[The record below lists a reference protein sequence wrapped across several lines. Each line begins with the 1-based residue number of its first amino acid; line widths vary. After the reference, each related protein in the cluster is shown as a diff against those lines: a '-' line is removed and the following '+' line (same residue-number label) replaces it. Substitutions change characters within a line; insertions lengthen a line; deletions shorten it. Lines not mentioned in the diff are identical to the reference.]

1 VIFTAP
7 FLLLALA
14 GLPLLWWLLR
24 ATPPAPRVQ
33 EFPAIR
39 LLAGLR
45 RTEETPSRTPLWL
58 LLLRMLAAGLVI
70 AGLAGP
76 VLNADRG
83 VLPGRGA
90 VLLVVDDGWA
100 AAADWPARL
109 AAAGRVLDRAERAG
123 RPVSLLA
130 TARDDADAAPRATA
144 AMPAAE
150 LRPRLA
156 ALRPK
161 PWPVDRAGAAAA
173 LAKPGAPGMAAGAA
187 TGGGMTGAAGA
198 AQGVGAVTGAGA
210 VVYVADSVA
219 ARGAEAFDRAL
230 EQVGPVTTL
239 RRPLADTRL
248 MLAPRAEADRLVAR
262 VALLPQ
268 ATETRLAV
276 LAEAGDGRALARAE
290 GVAPAGARV
299 AEVAVSLPVELR
311 NQLTRLVLEGPPTA
325 AGVTLLDERFRR
337 RPVGLVMSGVAGG
350 AGAETPLTG
359 TLFYLD
365 RALAPVSELRR
376 GDLATL
382 LGREVSVLAMAD
394 GVVGAADARLLRPWI
409 EKGGLLLRFAGPT
422 LAAADA
428 PDGPGGA
435 SVPGDGQDG
444 VVQDAGRAHDAAGGP
459 GAPDA
464 GAGSDRLLPV
474 ALLAGDRQLGGAMS
488 WSQPEG
494 LAPFAADS
502 PFAGLAVP
510 GEVTVTRQ
518 VLAEPGAAL
527 ASHSWAQLADGTP
540 LVTQRALGRG
550 RIVLFHVTANAEW
563 SNLPLSGLF
572 VAMLERL
579 VQLAGGVA
587 PAADATRL
595 APAETLD
602 GSGVLGPP
610 PAAATGLAGQDFATT
625 PVSPRHPPGLYGPE
639 NDRRSLNLATALDG
653 VERTPGPAPL
663 VPPAGASD
671 AAPDATRTDAQ
682 AAAPVL
688 REAVLREAVL
698 REAVLRE
705 VGLREVG
712 RGPGTVLP
720 LVPAGREVP
729 LGPWLL
735 SAAIALLALDLV
747 LGLRLRGLLGRA
759 ATACLVAA
767 TLLGATP
774 GHART
779 AAPTPAPAVPAAAR
793 IAAPGL
799 AAPGLAAFGPAAPA
813 GAGRVVPVQVAA
825 PAPKA
830 NLFPGQTPI
839 GAAPTQSPALATHLG
854 YVLTDDAQI
863 DEVSLRGLTGLSA
876 YVNGRTA
883 AQLAEP
889 LPVRPGADDLSY
901 YPLLYWPVTAQ
912 TALEPAGARA
922 LNAYMAHGGIVV
934 IDTRGGGDE
943 GSGAGFAPGADAA
956 LRRVSAA
963 LQVPPLAPLDSRH
976 VLSRSFYLL
985 SDYPG
990 RYAGATVWVSRDAL
1004 ADNDGVSPVV
1014 IGANDWAAAWALDG
1028 AGRAAFATIPGG
1040 NRQRT
1045 MAYRFGV
1052 NLVVYALT
1060 GNYKA
1065 DQVHVPAL
1073 LERLGQ

>member
-1 VIFTAP
+1 MIFATP

-24 ATPPAPRVQ
+24 ATPPAPRLQ

-45 RTEETPSRTPLWL
+45 RTEETPSRTPWWL
-58 LLLRMLAAGLVI
+58 LLLRMVAAALVI
-70 AGLAGP
+70 VGLAGP

-83 VLPGRGA
+83 VLPGGGP

-100 AAADWPARL
+100 SAADWPARL

-130 TARDDADAAPRATA
+130 TARDDADAAPRVTPP
-144 AMPAAE
+144 MPAAE

-156 ALRPK
+156 ALRPH
-161 PWPVDRAGAAAA
+161 PWPVDRAAAAAA
-173 LAKPGAPGMAAGAA
+173 LAAPGRN
-187 TGGGMTGAAGA
+187 
-198 AQGVGAVTGAGA
+198 AGA
-210 VVYVADSVA
+210 VVYLADGILA
-219 ARGAEAFDRAL
+219 PDADAFARAL
-230 EQVGPVTTL
+230 EHAGPVTTL
-239 RRPLADTRL
+239 SLPAPATRL
-248 MLAPRAEADRLVAR
+248 MLPPRAEADRLVAR

-268 ATETRLAV
+268 AVETRLAV

-290 GVAPAGARV
+290 ATAPAGAAT
-299 AEVAVSLPVELR
+299 AEIPLALPTELR
-311 NQLTRLVLEGPPTA
+311 NQLTRLVLDGPPAA
-325 AGVTLLDERFRR
+325 AGVVLLDERFRR
-337 RPVGLVMSGVAGG
+337 RPVGLVTSGT
-350 AGAETPLTG
+350 GAETPLTG

-365 RALAPVSELRR
+365 RALAPVSELRG

-382 LGREVSVLAMAD
+382 LSRDVSVLVMAD
-394 GVVGAADARLLRPWI
+394 GEIGAADAKLLRPWI
-409 EKGGLLLRFAGPT
+409 EKGGLLLRFAGPR

-428 PDGPGGA
+428 PDAPGATDADAPPFGTTAPGTATLGRDPADAAPRDAGP
-435 SVPGDGQDG
+435 
-444 VVQDAGRAHDAAGGP
+444 QDA
-459 GAPDA
+459 
-464 GAGSDRLLPV
+464 RLLPV
-474 ALLAGDRQLGGAMS
+474 PLLAGDRQLGGAMS

-494 LAPFAADS
+494 LAPFPADS
-502 PFAGLAVP
+502 PFAGLPVP
-510 GEVTVTRQ
+510 AEVTVTRQ

-527 ASHSWAQLADGTP
+527 AQHSWARLSDGTP

-572 VAMLERL
+572 VDMLDRL
-579 VQLAGGVA
+579 VQLAAGVA
-587 PAADATRL
+587 PADDATRL

-602 GSGVLGPP
+602 GAGVLGPP
-610 PAAATGLAGQDFATT
+610 PPAATGLAGQDFATT

-639 NDRRSLNLATALDG
+639 NDRRSLNLATALD
-653 VERTPGPAPL
+653 APDHTA
-663 VPPAGASD
+663 PPAAAS
-671 AAPDATRTDAQ
+671 AVPGLPPP
-682 AAAPVL
+682 APVL
-688 REAVLREAVL
+688 RPA
-698 REAVLRE
+698 
-705 VGLREVG
+705 G

-720 LVPAGREVP
+720 LVAAGRERP

-735 SAAIALLALDLV
+735 AAATALLALDLL

-759 ATACLVAA
+759 ATAALLAA
-767 TLLGATP
+767 ALL
-774 GHART
+774 AR
-779 AAPTPAPAVPAAAR
+779 PAAA
-793 IAAPGL
+793 ATPHEGTAPGT
-799 AAPGLAAFGPAAPA
+799 PAD
-813 GAGRVVPVQVAA
+813 GARVVTVQAGGFT
-825 PAPKA
+825 PRG
-830 NLFPGQTPI
+830 NLFPGQTPL
-839 GAAPTQSPALATHLG
+839 GAPEQPPAPSPALATHLA

-863 DEVSLRGLTGLSA
+863 DDTSQQGLSGLSA

-889 LPVRPGADDLSY
+889 LPVRPGTDDLSY

-912 TALEPAGARA
+912 TTLDPAAARA

-934 IDTRGGGDE
+934 IDTRGGGEE
-943 GSGAGFAPGADAA
+943 GSGAGFSPGADAA

-990 RYAGATVWVSRDAL
+990 RYTGAPVWVSRDPSP
-1004 ADNDGVSPVV
+1004 DNDGVSPVI
-1014 IGANDWAAAWALDG
+1014 IGANDWAAAWAIDP
-1028 AGRAAFATIPGG
+1028 AGRSPFATLPGG

-1052 NLVVYALT
+1052 NLVMYALT

>member
-1 VIFTAP
+1 MIFAAP

-24 ATPPAPRVQ
+24 ATPPAPRLQ

-45 RTEETPSRTPLWL
+45 RTEETPSRTPPWL
-58 LLLRMLAAGLVI
+58 LLLRMAAAALVI

-83 VLPGRGA
+83 VLPGGGG

-100 AAADWPARL
+100 SAADWPARL

-123 RPVSLLA
+123 RAVSLLA

-144 AMPAAE
+144 AMPVAE

-161 PWPVDRAGAAAA
+161 PWPVDRAAAAAA
-173 LAKPGAPGMAAGAA
+173 LADPGRAA
-187 TGGGMTGAAGA
+187 
-198 AQGVGAVTGAGA
+198 AGA
-210 VVYVADSVA
+210 VVYVADGVA
-219 ARGAEAFDRAL
+219 APGADGFERAL
-230 EQVGPVTTL
+230 ERAGPVATL
-239 RRPLADTRL
+239 SRPVADTRL
-248 MLAPRAEADRLVAR
+248 MLAPRAEAERLVAR
-262 VALLPQ
+262 VALLAQ
-268 ATETRLAV
+268 GGETRLAV
-276 LAEAGDGRALARAE
+276 LAEAGDGRVLARAE
-290 GVAPAGARV
+290 ATAPAGAAL
-299 AEVAVSLPVELR
+299 AEVPLALPVELR
-311 NQLTRLVLEGPPTA
+311 NQLTRLTLEGPPTA
-325 AGVTLLDERFRR
+325 AGVALLDERFRR
-337 RPVGLVMSGVAGG
+337 RPVGLVTAGAGAG

-382 LGREVSVLAMAD
+382 LSRDVSVLVMAD

-409 EKGGLLLRFAGPT
+409 AKGGLLLRFAGPR

-428 PDGPGGA
+428 PDPAGDAQGA
-435 SVPGDGQDG
+435 
-444 VVQDAGRAHDAAGGP
+444 DAAG
-459 GAPDA
+459 ADAATPDA
-464 GAGSDRLLPV
+464 ATPDAAPADAAAAGTGRDVADADGASPRGGAGADAAGLLPV
-474 ALLAGDRQLGGAMS
+474 PLLAGDRQLGGAMS

-494 LAPFAADS
+494 LAPFPADS
-502 PFAGLAVP
+502 PFAGLPVP
-510 GEVTVTRQ
+510 AEVTVTRQ

-527 ASHSWAQLADGTP
+527 AQHSWARLADGTP
-540 LVTQRALGRG
+540 LVTERALGRG
-550 RIVLFHVTANAEW
+550 RIVLFHVTANADW

-572 VAMLERL
+572 VDMLDRL
-579 VQLAGGVA
+579 VQLAAGVA
-587 PAADATRL
+587 PADDATRL

-602 GSGVLGPP
+602 GAGVLGPP
-610 PAAATGLAGQDFATT
+610 PPAATGLAGQDFATT

-639 NDRRSLNLATALDG
+639 NDRRSLNLATALDA
-653 VERTPGPAPL
+653 VEPAAGAAP
-663 VPPAGASD
+663 VAPAGD
-671 AAPDATRTDAQ
+671 ARAVPQ
-682 AAAPVL
+682 APVL
-688 REAVLREAVL
+688 RAA
-698 REAVLRE
+698 
-705 VGLREVG
+705 G

-720 LVPAGREVP
+720 LVAAGRETP

-735 SAAIALLALDLV
+735 AAATALLALDLV

-759 ATACLVAA
+759 AAA
-767 TLLGATP
+767 SLL
-774 GHART
+774 
-779 AAPTPAPAVPAAAR
+779 AAAL
-793 IAAPGL
+793 L
-799 AAPGLAAFGPAAPA
+799 ASGPARAASQRPVVAPA
-813 GAGRVVPVQVAA
+813 GGAGSADGARVVRVQAGGPV
-825 PAPKA
+825 PKG
-830 NLFPGQTPI
+830 NLFPGQTPL
-839 GAAPTQSPALATHLG
+839 GAAPQAPAESPALATHLA
-854 YVLTDDAQI
+854 YVLTDDPQI
-863 DEVSLRGLTGLSA
+863 DDTSQEGLAGLSA

-912 TALEPAGARA
+912 TTLEPAGARA
-922 LNAYMAHGGIVV
+922 LNAYMAHGGLVV
-934 IDTRGGGDE
+934 IDTRGGGEE

-990 RYAGATVWVSRDAL
+990 RFVGAPVWVSRDPS
-1004 ADNDGVSPVV
+1004 ADNDGVSPVIV
-1014 IGANDWAAAWALDG
+1014 GANDWAAAWAVDA
-1028 AGRAAFATIPGG
+1028 AGRAPFATLPGG

-1052 NLVVYALT
+1052 NLVMYALT

>member
-24 ATPPAPRVQ
+24 ATPPAPRLQ

-45 RTEETPSRTPLWL
+45 RTEETPSRTPPWL
-58 LLLRMLAAGLVI
+58 LLLRLLAVALLI

-83 VLPGRGA
+83 VLPGRGT

-109 AAAGRVLDRAERAG
+109 VAAGRVLDRAERAG
-123 RPVSLLA
+123 RPVALLA
-130 TARDDADAAPRATA
+130 TARDDTDAAPRATA

-173 LAKPGAPGMAAGAA
+173 LAGPGAPGLPAGGVAAGSAA
-187 TGGGMTGAAGA
+187 E
-198 AQGVGAVTGAGA
+198 GVGA

-219 ARGAEAFDRAL
+219 VRGAEAFDRAL
-230 EQVGPVTTL
+230 ERAGPVTTL

-268 ATETRLAV
+268 TVETRLAM

-290 GVAPAGARV
+290 AVAPAGARL

-325 AGVTLLDERFRR
+325 GGVALLDERFRR
-337 RPVGLVMSGVAGG
+337 RPVGLVTSGAAGG
-350 AGAETPLTG
+350 TGAETPLTG

-394 GVVGAADARLLRPWI
+394 GVVGAADAKLLRPWI
-409 EKGGLLLRFAGPT
+409 EKGGLLLRFAGPK

-428 PDGPGGA
+428 PDGSAASSAPGDNGPEGATRDDALAGAVTGAGAGDSLGATGPGGA
-435 SVPGDGQDG
+435 G
-444 VVQDAGRAHDAAGGP
+444 V
-459 GAPDA
+459 GA
-464 GAGSDRLLPV
+464 DRLLPV
-474 ALLAGDRQLGGAMS
+474 PLLAGDRQLGGAMS

-494 LAPFAADS
+494 LAPFPADS

-510 GEVTVTRQ
+510 AEVTVTRQ
-518 VLAEPGAAL
+518 VLAEPAATL
-527 ASHSWAQLADGTP
+527 ASHSWARLADGTP
-540 LVTQRALGRG
+540 LVTERALGRG

-572 VAMLERL
+572 VAMLDRL

-639 NDRRSLNLATALDG
+639 NDRRSLNLANALDG
-653 VERTPGPAPL
+653 VERGVGAA
-663 VPPAGASD
+663 PPAGAQED
-671 AAPDATRTDAQ
+671 APTEAP
-682 AAAPVL
+682 
-688 REAVLREAVL
+688 AVLREA
-698 REAVLRE
+698 
-705 VGLREVG
+705 G
-712 RGPGTVLP
+712 RGPGTLSP
-720 LVPAGREVP
+720 LVSAGREVP

-735 SAAIALLALDLV
+735 SAATALLALDLV
-747 LGLRLRGLLGRA
+747 LGLRLRGLLGRVATASLLAAAMLAA
-759 ATACLVAA
+759 ATSGRAH
-767 TLLGATP
+767 G
-774 GHART
+774 
-779 AAPTPAPAVPAAAR
+779 PAPVIAPASAAGTPAAAGF
-793 IAAPGL
+793 AS
-799 AAPGLAAFGPAAPA
+799 PADVA
-813 GAGRVVPVQVAA
+813 RLVPVQAAA

-839 GAAPTQSPALATHLG
+839 GAAPAQSPALATHLA

-863 DEVSLRGLTGLSA
+863 DDTSLQGLTGLSA

-883 AQLAEP
+883 AMLAEP
-889 LPVRPGADDLSY
+889 LAVRPGADDLSY

-934 IDTRGGGDE
+934 IDTRGGGED

-963 LQVPPLAPLDSRH
+963 LQVPPLAPLDGGH

-990 RYAGATVWVSRDAL
+990 RYDGAAVWVSRDPSP
-1004 ADNDGVSPVV
+1004 DNDGVSPVV
-1014 IGANDWAAAWALDG
+1014 IGANDWAAAWAVDA
-1028 AGRAAFATIPGG
+1028 AGRAPYATIPGG

-1052 NLVVYALT
+1052 NLVMYALT

>member
-1 VIFTAP
+1 MIFTTP

-24 ATPPAPRVQ
+24 ATPPAPRLQ

-58 LLLRMLAAGLVI
+58 LLLRTVAAALVI

-76 VLNADRG
+76 VLDADRG
-83 VLPGRGA
+83 VLPGGGT

-100 AAADWPARL
+100 SAADWPQRL

-144 AMPAAE
+144 ATPVAE

-156 ALRPK
+156 ALRPH
-161 PWPVDRAGAAAA
+161 PWPVDRAAAAAA
-173 LAKPGAPGMAAGAA
+173 LAAAG
-187 TGGGMTGAAGA
+187 TP
-198 AQGVGAVTGAGA
+198 GA
-210 VVYVADSVA
+210 VVYLSDSLAVP
-219 ARGAEAFDRAL
+219 GDDAFRRAL
-230 EQVGPVTTL
+230 EHAGPVTTL
-239 RRPLADTRL
+239 SRAAPDTRL
-248 MLAPRAEADRLVAR
+248 MLPPRAETDRLVAR

-268 ATETRLAV
+268 PNELRLAV

-290 GVAPAGARV
+290 AVVPAGAALAEIPV
-299 AEVAVSLPVELR
+299 ALPVELR
-311 NQLTRLVLEGPPTA
+311 NQLTRLVLQGPPAA
-325 AGVTLLDERFRR
+325 AGVVLLDERFRR
-337 RPVGLVMSGVAGG
+337 RPVGLVTAG

-382 LGREVSVLAMAD
+382 LARDVSVLVMAD
-394 GVVGAADARLLRPWI
+394 GEVSAADAKLLRPWI
-409 EKGGLLLRFAGPT
+409 AKGGLLLRFAGPR

-428 PDGPGGA
+428 PAGP
-435 SVPGDGQDG
+435 D
-444 VVQDAGRAHDAAGGP
+444 
-459 GAPDA
+459 APDA
-464 GAGSDRLLPV
+464 PGPETPEPAERASGDATAPDARLLPV
-474 ALLAGDRQLGGAMS
+474 PLLAGDRQLGGAMS

-494 LAPFAADS
+494 LAPFPANS
-502 PFAGLAVP
+502 PFAGLPVP
-510 GEVTVTRQ
+510 AEVTVTRQ

-527 ASHSWAQLADGTP
+527 SQHTWARLTDGTP
-540 LVTQRALGRG
+540 LVTERALGRG

-572 VAMLERL
+572 VDMLDRL
-579 VQLAGGVA
+579 VQLAAGVA
-587 PAADATRL
+587 PADDATRL

-602 GSGVLGPP
+602 GAGVLGPP
-610 PAAATGLAGQDFATT
+610 PPAATGLAGQDFATT

-653 VERTPGPAPL
+653 PPTGVAPL
-663 VPPAGASD
+663 PGIPP
-671 AAPDATRTDAQ
+671 
-682 AAAPVL
+682 AAPVL
-688 REAVLREAVL
+688 RDA
-698 REAVLRE
+698 
-705 VGLREVG
+705 G

-720 LVPAGREVP
+720 LVAAGRERP

-735 SAAIALLALDLV
+735 AAATVLLALDLL

-759 ATACLVAA
+759 AAA
-767 TLLGATP
+767 ALLAAALFAGPAA
-774 GHART
+774 HART
-779 AAPTPAPAVPAAAR
+779 APPARVIPVQAPVPATPR
-793 IAAPGL
+793 G
-799 AAPGLAAFGPAAPA
+799 
-813 GAGRVVPVQVAA
+813 
-825 PAPKA
+825 
-830 NLFPGQTPI
+830 NLFPGQTPL
-839 GAAPTQSPALATHLG
+839 GAAPEQSPALATHLA

-863 DEVSLRGLTGLSA
+863 DDTSLQGLSGLSA
-876 YVNGRTA
+876 YVNSRTA
-883 AQLAEP
+883 AQIAEP
-889 LPVRPGADDLSY
+889 LPVRPGVDDLSFF
-901 YPLLYWPVTAQ
+901 PLLYWPVTAQ
-912 TALEPAGARA
+912 TTLDPAAARA
-922 LNAYMAHGGIVV
+922 LNSYMAHGGLVV

-943 GSGAGFAPGADAA
+943 GSGAGFSPGADAA
-956 LRRVSAA
+956 LRRVSAG
-963 LQVPPLAPLDSRH
+963 LQIPPLAPLDSGH

-985 SDYPG
+985 PEYPG
-990 RYAGATVWVSRDAL
+990 RYVGAPVWVSRDAL
-1004 ADNDGVSPVV
+1004 PDNDGVSPVV
-1014 IGANDWAAAWALDG
+1014 IGANDWAAAWAIDP
-1028 AGRAAFATIPGG
+1028 AGRPSFATVPGS

-1045 MAYRFGV
+1045 MAFRFGV
-1052 NLVVYALT
+1052 NLVIYALT

>member
-1 VIFTAP
+1 MIFTAP

-24 ATPPAPRVQ
+24 ATPPAPRLQ

-58 LLLRMLAAGLVI
+58 LLLRMAAAALVI

-83 VLPGRGA
+83 VLPGSGG

-100 AAADWPARL
+100 SAADWPARL

-123 RPVSLLA
+123 RAVSLLA

-144 AMPAAE
+144 AMPVAE

-161 PWPVDRAGAAAA
+161 PWPVDRAAAAAA
-173 LAKPGAPGMAAGAA
+173 LADPGRAA
-187 TGGGMTGAAGA
+187 
-198 AQGVGAVTGAGA
+198 AGA
-210 VVYVADSVA
+210 VVYVADGVA
-219 ARGAEAFDRAL
+219 APGADGFERAL
-230 EQVGPVTTL
+230 ERAGPVATL
-239 RRPLADTRL
+239 SRPVADTRL

-268 ATETRLAV
+268 PNETRLAV
-276 LAEAGDGRALARAE
+276 LAEAGDGRVLARAE
-290 GVAPAGARV
+290 ATAPAGAAL
-299 AEVAVSLPVELR
+299 AEVPLALPVELR
-311 NQLTRLVLEGPPTA
+311 NQLTRLTLEGPPTA
-325 AGVTLLDERFRR
+325 AGVALLDERFRR
-337 RPVGLVMSGVAGG
+337 RPVGLVTAG

-376 GDLATL
+376 GDLTTL
-382 LGREVSVLAMAD
+382 LSRDVSVLVMAD
-394 GVVGAADARLLRPWI
+394 GVVGAADAKLLRPWI
-409 EKGGLLLRFAGPT
+409 AKGGLLLRFAGPR

-428 PDGPGGA
+428 PDA
-435 SVPGDGQDG
+435 
-444 VVQDAGRAHDAAGGP
+444 DAATPDAAGS
-459 GAPDA
+459 
-464 GAGSDRLLPV
+464 GAGRGGDAPEADGASPRGEGGVDAAGLLPV
-474 ALLAGDRQLGGAMS
+474 PLLAGDRQLGGAMS

-494 LAPFAADS
+494 LAPFPADS
-502 PFAGLAVP
+502 PFAGLPVP
-510 GEVTVTRQ
+510 AEVTVTRQ
-518 VLAEPGAAL
+518 VLAEPEAAL
-527 ASHSWAQLADGTP
+527 AQHSWARLADGTP
-540 LVTQRALGRG
+540 LVTERALGRG
-550 RIVLFHVTANAEW
+550 RIVLFHVTANADW

-572 VAMLERL
+572 VDMLDRL
-579 VQLAGGVA
+579 VQLAAGVA
-587 PAADATRL
+587 PADDATRL

-602 GSGVLGPP
+602 GAGVLGPP
-610 PAAATGLAGQDFATT
+610 PPAATGLAGQDFATT

-639 NDRRSLNLATALDG
+639 NDRRSLNLATALDAA
-653 VERTPGPAPL
+653 EPA
-663 VPPAGASD
+663 AGA
-671 AAPDATRTDAQ
+671 APVAPPGEARATPP
-682 AAAPVL
+682 APVL
-688 REAVLREAVL
+688 RAA
-698 REAVLRE
+698 
-705 VGLREVG
+705 G

-720 LVPAGREVP
+720 LVAAGRETP

-735 SAAIALLALDLV
+735 AAATALLALDLV

-759 ATACLVAA
+759 AAASLLAAALLAAGSARAASQRPVVA
-767 TLLGATP
+767 
-774 GHART
+774 
-779 AAPTPAPAVPAAAR
+779 PAAAVGEAVLPAVVVSAVAASAAG
-793 IAAPGL
+793 AAPGDG
-799 AAPGLAAFGPAAPA
+799 AQVVRVQAGGP
-813 GAGRVVPVQVAA
+813 VP
-825 PAPKA
+825 KG
-830 NLFPGQTPI
+830 NLFPGQTPL
-839 GAAPTQSPALATHLG
+839 GAAPQAPAESPALATHLA
-854 YVLTDDAQI
+854 YVLTDDPQI
-863 DEVSLRGLTGLSA
+863 DDTSQEGLAGLSA

-889 LPVRPGADDLSY
+889 LPVRLGADDLSY

-912 TALEPAGARA
+912 TTLAPAGARA
-922 LNAYMAHGGIVV
+922 LNFYMAHGGLVV
-934 IDTRGGGDE
+934 IDTRGGGEE

-963 LQVPPLAPLDSRH
+963 LQVPPLAPLDSHH

-990 RYAGATVWVSRDAL
+990 RFVGAPVWVSRDPS
-1004 ADNDGVSPVV
+1004 ADNDGVSPVIV
-1014 IGANDWAAAWALDG
+1014 GANDWAAAWAVDA
-1028 AGRAAFATIPGG
+1028 AGRAPFATLPGG

-1052 NLVVYALT
+1052 NLVMYALT

>member
-1 VIFTAP
+1 MIFTTP

-24 ATPPAPRVQ
+24 ATPPAPRLQ

-58 LLLRMLAAGLVI
+58 LLLRMAAAALVI

-83 VLPGRGA
+83 VLPGGGP
-90 VLLVVDDGWA
+90 VLLVIDDGWA
-100 AAADWPARL
+100 SAADWTQRL

-144 AMPAAE
+144 PTPVAE

-156 ALRPK
+156 ALRPH
-161 PWPVDRAGAAAA
+161 PWPVDRAGATSALAAA
-173 LAKPGAPGMAAGAA
+173 GTP
-187 TGGGMTGAAGA
+187 
-198 AQGVGAVTGAGA
+198 GA
-210 VVYVADSVA
+210 VVYLSDSLA
-219 ARGAEAFDRAL
+219 APGDDAFRRAL
-230 EQVGPVTTL
+230 EHAGPVTTL
-239 RRPLADTRL
+239 SRAAPDTRL
-248 MLAPRAEADRLVAR
+248 MLPPRAEADRLVAR

-268 ATETRLAV
+268 PNEQHLAV

-290 GVAPAGARV
+290 ATAPAGATLAEIPV
-299 AEVAVSLPVELR
+299 ALPVELR
-311 NQLTRLVLEGPPTA
+311 NQLTRLTLQGPPAA
-325 AGVTLLDERFRR
+325 AGVVLLDERFRR
-337 RPVGLVMSGVAGG
+337 RPVGLVTAG

-382 LGREVSVLAMAD
+382 LSRDVSVLVMAD
-394 GVVGAADARLLRPWI
+394 GEVGAADARLLRPWI
-409 EKGGLLLRFAGPT
+409 EKGGLLLRFAGPR

-428 PDGPGGA
+428 PDAPDTPDSAERPPAGP
-435 SVPGDGQDG
+435 
-444 VVQDAGRAHDAAGGP
+444 
-459 GAPDA
+459 APDA
-464 GAGSDRLLPV
+464 RLLPV
-474 ALLAGDRQLGGAMS
+474 PLLAGDRQLGGAMS

-494 LAPFAADS
+494 LAPFPADS
-502 PFAGLAVP
+502 PFAGLPVP
-510 GEVTVTRQ
+510 AEVTVTRQ

-527 ASHSWAQLADGTP
+527 AQHTWARLSDGTP
-540 LVTQRALGRG
+540 LVTERALGRG

-572 VAMLERL
+572 VDMLDRL
-579 VQLAGGVA
+579 VQLAAGVA
-587 PAADATRL
+587 PADDATRL

-602 GSGVLGPP
+602 GAGVLGPP
-610 PAAATGLAGQDFATT
+610 PPAATGLAGEDFPRT

-639 NDRRSLNLATALDG
+639 NDRRSLNLANALDA
-653 VERTPGPAPL
+653 PADAPAPL
-663 VPPAGASD
+663 PGTPP
-671 AAPDATRTDAQ
+671 
-682 AAAPVL
+682 AAPVL
-688 REAVLREAVL
+688 RDA
-698 REAVLRE
+698 
-705 VGLREVG
+705 G

-720 LVPAGREVP
+720 LVAAGRERP

-735 SAAIALLALDLV
+735 ATAVALLALDLV

-759 ATACLVAA
+759 A
-767 TLLGATP
+767 
-774 GHART
+774 
-779 AAPTPAPAVPAAAR
+779 AAALL
-793 IAAPGL
+793 AAALL
-799 AAPGLAAFGPAAPA
+799 AAPARAELPARAI
-813 GAGRVVPVQVAA
+813 PVQASV
-825 PAPKA
+825 PATPRG
-830 NLFPGQTPI
+830 NLFPGQTPL
-839 GAAPTQSPALATHLG
+839 GAAPEQSPALATHLA

-863 DEVSLRGLTGLSA
+863 DDTSQQGLSA
-876 YVNGRTA
+876 LSGYVNSRTA
-883 AQLAEP
+883 AQLADP
-889 LPVRPGADDLSY
+889 LPVRPGVDDLSY
-901 YPLLYWPVTAQ
+901 YPLLYWPITAQ
-912 TALEPAGARA
+912 TTLDPAAARA
-922 LNAYMAHGGIVV
+922 LNAYMAHGGLVV

-943 GSGAGFAPGADAA
+943 GSGAGFSPGADAA
-956 LRRVSAA
+956 LRRVSAG
-963 LQVPPLAPLDSRH
+963 LQIPPLAPLGSGH

-985 SDYPG
+985 PEFPG
-990 RYAGATVWVSRDAL
+990 RYVGAPVWVSRDAL
-1004 ADNDGVSPVV
+1004 PDNDGVSPVV
-1014 IGANDWAAAWALDG
+1014 IGANDWAAAWAIDA
-1028 AGRAAFATIPGG
+1028 AGRPSFATVPGG

-1045 MAYRFGV
+1045 MAFRFGV
-1052 NLVVYALT
+1052 NLVMYALT

>member
-1 VIFTAP
+1 MIFTAP

-83 VLPGRGA
+83 VLPGRGT

-130 TARDDADAAPRATA
+130 TARDEADAAPRATA
-144 AMPAAE
+144 PMPAAE

-173 LAKPGAPGMAAGAA
+173 LAGQAAPGPAAGGTPGAAAGGMAGAA
-187 TGGGMTGAAGA
+187 
-198 AQGVGAVTGAGA
+198 GVEGVGA

-219 ARGAEAFDRAL
+219 VRGADAFDRAL
-230 EQVGPVTTL
+230 ERAGPVTTL
-239 RRPLADTRL
+239 RRAVADARL

-268 ATETRLAV
+268 SGETRLAV

-290 GVAPAGARV
+290 GVAAAGAPV

-311 NQLTRLVLEGPPTA
+311 NQLTRLVLEGPPAA
-325 AGVTLLDERFRR
+325 AGVALLDERFRR
-337 RPVGLVMSGVAGG
+337 RPVGLVTSGAAGG
-350 AGAETPLTG
+350 AGSETPLTG

-382 LGREVSVLAMAD
+382 LGREVSVLVMAD
-394 GVVGAADARLLRPWI
+394 GVVGEADAKLLRPWI

-428 PDGPGGA
+428 PDGSGAAGPGEDGPGEDRPGEDGPGEDGPGGA
-435 SVPGDGQDG
+435 AQGAGAQEG
-444 VVQDAGRAHDAAGGP
+444 VAQERGRAGRAVGGSGAP
-459 GAPDA
+459 GA
-464 GAGSDRLLPV
+464 GAPGGDRLLPV

-488 WSQPEG
+488 WSQPER
-494 LAPFAADS
+494 LAPFPADS

-510 GEVTVTRQ
+510 AEVTVTRQ

-527 ASHSWAQLADGTP
+527 ASHDWAQLADGTP
-540 LVTQRALGRG
+540 LVTERTLGRG

-572 VAMLERL
+572 VEMLERL

-587 PAADATRL
+587 PAADDTRL

-602 GSGVLGPP
+602 GFGVLGPP

-639 NDRRSLNLATALDG
+639 NDRRSLNLSTALG
-653 VERTPGPAPL
+653 GMERAPGA
-663 VPPAGASD
+663 VPPVPPGGVGD
-671 AAPDATRTDAQ
+671 AAADDAGTG
-682 AAAPVL
+682 AAG
-688 REAVLREAVL
+688 AVLREA
-698 REAVLRE
+698 
-705 VGLREVG
+705 G
-712 RGPGTVLP
+712 RGPGTGLP
-720 LVPAGREVP
+720 LVSAGREVP

-735 SAAIALLALDLV
+735 SAATALLALDLV
-747 LGLRLRGLLGRA
+747 LGLRLRGLLWRA
-759 ATACLVAA
+759 AACLVAA
-767 TLLGATP
+767 TLLGAAP
-774 GHART
+774 GRARA
-779 AAPTPAPAVPAAAR
+779 AAPAPGAALGA
-793 IAAPGL
+793 IALPAAPGD
-799 AAPGLAAFGPAAPA
+799 ASAWHAEPGRAEPGTL
-813 GAGRVVPVQVAA
+813 GRVVPVQAA
-825 PAPKA
+825 TPAPRVT
-830 NLFPGQTPI
+830 LFPGQTPI
-839 GAAPTQSPALATHLG
+839 GAAPTQSPALATHLA

-863 DEVSLRGLTGLSA
+863 DDISLQGLTGLSA

-883 AQLAEP
+883 AVLAEP
-889 LPVRPGADDLSY
+889 LPVRPGTDDLSY

-912 TALEPAGARA
+912 TVLEPAGARA

-934 IDTRGGGDE
+934 IDTRGGGEE

-963 LQVPPLAPLDSRH
+963 LQVPPLAPLDSGH

-990 RYAGATVWVSRDAL
+990 RYAGATVWVSRDPS

-1014 IGANDWAAAWALDG
+1014 VGANDWAAAWAVDG
-1028 AGRAAFATIPGG
+1028 AGRPSFATVPGG

-1052 NLVVYALT
+1052 NLVIYALT

>member
-7 FLLLALA
+7 FLLLALV

-83 VLPGRGA
+83 VLPGRGT

-109 AAAGRVLDRAERAG
+109 AAAGRVFDRAERAG

-173 LAKPGAPGMAAGAA
+173 LARPGAASLAAGAA
-187 TGGGMTGAAGA
+187 TGGGMAEAAGA
-198 AQGVGAVTGAGA
+198 AQGVGAEMGAGA

-230 EQVGPVTTL
+230 EQAGPVTTL
-239 RRPLADTRL
+239 RRPVADTRL

-325 AGVTLLDERFRR
+325 AGVVLLDERFRR
-337 RPVGLVMSGVAGG
+337 RPVGLVTSGAGGGATGG

-382 LGREVSVLAMAD
+382 LGREVSVLVMAD

-428 PDGPGGA
+428 PDGPEGS
-435 SVPGDGQDG
+435 SVPGEGPDGAVQDG
-444 VVQDAGRAHDAAGGP
+444 AVQDAGRAHDAAGGP

-494 LAPFAADS
+494 LAPFPADS

-510 GEVTVTRQ
+510 GEVTVMRQ

-671 AAPDATRTDAQ
+671 AAPDAARPDAQ

-688 REAVLREAVL
+688 REA
-698 REAVLRE
+698 
-705 VGLREVG
+705 G

-720 LVPAGREVP
+720 LVSAGREVP

-735 SAAIALLALDLV
+735 SAATALLALDLG

-759 ATACLVAA
+759 AAACLVAA

-779 AAPTPAPAVPAAAR
+779 AAPASGAAVPALALPAAAR
-793 IAAPGL
+793 IAAPGP
-799 AAPGLAAFGPAAPA
+799 AAFGPGAPKPAVPGLAASG
-813 GAGRVVPVQVAA
+813 GTGRVVPVQA

-863 DEVSLRGLTGLSA
+863 DEVSLQGLAGLSA

-934 IDTRGGGDE
+934 IDTRGGGEE